1 MLSILSMG
9 QSKTLMRILMLLG
22 LFTMLQMITL

>member
-1 MLSILSMG
+1 MLSILFMG